1 MEWKDLFLT
10 PFYLGVFYLIAYAI
24 RPSVTNK
31 YTRPYFIPGLT
42 LKFVGA
48 IGLGL
53 IYQFYYSGGD
63 TYNYFTGAK
72 QIARAFDSSF
82 VAGLKLVF
90 TKSTGFDAATAPF
103 INRMVWKPG
112 SSEYM
117 VIRIAS
123 FFGFFCFNTY
133 TIIALGFAVLSFS
146 GMWALYITF
155 VKFRPAIY
163 RQLAWSVFYIPSL
176 FFWGSGLMKD
186 SLCIGALGW
195 VFYAFYKGAVQ
206 KRSLVSSLLIGLGA
220 AVLLAS
226 VKVYILLCF
235 LPPALLWVFN
245 ENNARI
251 KSPALRLLAKPLFFG
266 IGAVV
271 GFFALTNLTKGDD
284 QYALDK
290 IGERSKI
297 TSDYLYRISVEQNG
311 SAYSLGAQDGSIGG
325 MVKLAPKAI
334 GTALFRPF
342 LWEVRNPVMLLSA
355 LEATF
360 FLFFTLRIFYRT
372 GVVRTITIV
381 AQTPMLTLCFVF
393 ALVFSASIAISS
405 SNFGTLVRYKIPLI
419 PFYVAGLYILQ
430 DVITAR
436 GRAKQPKPGLAAAP
450 ALAGRR
456 PQLTGA

>member
-1 MEWKDLFLT
+1 MELKDLFLT
-10 PFYLGVFYLIAYAI
+10 PFYLVIFYLLAYAV
-24 RPSVTNK
+24 RPKVTNK
-31 YTRPYFIPGLT
+31 YTRPYFMPALT

-53 IYQFYYSGGD
+53 IYQFYYHGGD

-72 QIARAFDSSF
+72 LIGQAFGHSF
-82 VAGLKLVF
+82 SAGLKLLF
-90 TKSTGFDAATAPF
+90 TKGAVFDAETAPF

-112 SSEYM
+112 SSEYV
-117 VIRIAS
+117 VIRIAG
-123 FFGFFCFNTY
+123 FLGFFCFNTY
-133 TIIALGFAVLSFS
+133 TVIALGFAVLSFS

-155 VKFRPAIY
+155 VKFRPALY

-176 FFWGSGLMKD
+176 FFWGSGVMKD
-186 SLCIGALGW
+186 SICMGALGW
-195 VFYAFYKGAVQ
+195 VFYCFYKGAVQ
-206 KRSLVSSLLIGLGA
+206 KRSLVSSVLFGLGA
-220 AVLLAS
+220 AALLAA

-235 LPPALLWVFN
+235 LPPVLLWIFN

-266 IGAVV
+266 VGGLLAV
-271 GFFALTNLTKGDD
+271 FALTNLTKGDT
-284 QYALDK
+284 QYDLDK

-297 TSDYLYRISVEQNG
+297 TSDYLYRVSIEQNG
-311 SAYSLGAQDGSIGG
+311 SAYSLGQQDGSIGG

-372 GVVRTITIV
+372 GVVRTVAIV
-381 AQTPMLTLCFVF
+381 AQTPMLTLCFAF
-393 ALVFSASIAISS
+393 ALVFSASVAISS

-436 GRAKQPKPGLAAAP
+436 GRVSRPLAAAP
-450 ALAGRR
+450 LAGQ
-456 PQLTGA
+456 PKQLAGA